1 MSRAPAA
8 PEIFDVTIRDGS
20 YVVDFQFDQR
30 DVAGLYARIDRMG
43 FRYIEVG
50 HGFGLNASAVKGSA
64 AASDDEYLAAAAAGC
79 TTSRFGTFFIPGIGE
94 KEHIRRARTG
104 YGMHFIRIGN
114 DPEKIDR
121 ILPYVEYARGLGLEV
136 MANYMKTYAIRPA
149 EVARTAKA
157 LVAAGADAVYVVD
170 SAGGMLP
177 DEVGEYVRAL
187 RDEVGCKVGFHGHNN
202 LELAIANAL
211 AAWRNGCTLIDC
223 SIGGLGRSSGNT
235 RTELIIP
242 VLQAMGVT
250 LPYDYPAVLRVWQQL
265 IRPVM
270 QRRRVTAED
279 VVGGFARVHSGLMGP
294 FREAAAKHGV
304 DETALL
310 YAYGTAR
317 LAGRSPTPAAV
328 AAELAAAPGATVPAD
343 PDFSLLSYGGAPPEP
358 HLIRNTF
365 HRAEEV
371 VRAAGAL
378 AHKAQLPV
386 VLLVQVQPMA
396 DAEDSLVAEYAYHDD
411 HFVVL
416 RATCGGVRTFRSL
429 LERSRG
435 VVTVVA
441 FHGLSGPV
449 RDELRA
455 TEADWRRGETVAWV
469 NPGAA
474 RIHHLRAVLQ
484 DLVARTG
491 ARSVFLFGPSPE
503 QVAPHL
509 AVWPHPD
516 CRIYCTSRD
525 EVARSGLRLVE
536 APGPRKDARPDPVPA
551 DARFDIG
558 VLLAAVDDGEL
569 ATLLDRMTPGGVVVD
584 CTGQY
589 APDAPPFRGRPQR
602 VVPLSLRRA
611 LTGELLNLL
620 AAGAESAVRVDAPAA
635 GGAHAVR
642 LHAA

>member
-1 MSRAPAA
+1 MANPLPA

-30 DVAGLYARIDRMG
+30 DVAGLYTLIDRMG

-79 TTSRFGTFFIPGIGE
+79 TTSKFGTFFIPGVGE
-94 KEHIRRARTG
+94 KEHIHRARTAF
-104 YGMHFIRIGN
+104 GMHFIRIGN

-121 ILPYVEYARGLGLEV
+121 IIPYVEYARELGLEV

-149 EVARTAKA
+149 EMARTAKA
-157 LVAAGADAVYVVD
+157 VVAAGADTVYVVD

-177 DEVGEYVRAL
+177 DEVAEYVRAL
-187 RDEVGCKVGFHGHNN
+187 REEVGCKVGFHGHNN

-211 AAWRNGCTLIDC
+211 AAWRAGCTMLDC

-242 VLQAMGVT
+242 VLQALGVS
-250 LPYDYPAVLRVWQQL
+250 LPYDYLEVLRVWQQL

-270 QRRRVTAED
+270 QRRRITAED
-279 VVGGFARVHSGLMGP
+279 VVGGFAKVHSGLMGP
-294 FREAAAKHGV
+294 FREAAAKFGV

-310 YAYGTAR
+310 YGYGSAK
-317 LAGRSPTPAAV
+317 LAGQSPTPASV
-328 AAELAAAPGATVPAD
+328 AAELAAVPGATLPAD
-343 PDFSLLSYGGAPPEP
+343 PGFSLLAYGGSPPEP
-358 HLIRNTF
+358 HMIRNTF

-371 VRAAGAL
+371 VRAAGVL

-386 VLLVQVQPMA
+386 VLLVQIQPMA
-396 DAEDSLVAEYAYHDD
+396 DAEDSLVAEYAFHDD

-416 RATCGGVRTFRSL
+416 RATCGGVPTFRSL
-429 LERSRG
+429 MDRSRG
-435 VVTVVA
+435 VVNVVA
-441 FHGLSGPV
+441 FHGLTGPV

-455 TEADWRRGETVAWV
+455 SEAEWRQGETVVWV
-469 NPGAA
+469 NPSAA

-484 DLVARTG
+484 NLVARTG

-525 EVARSGLRLVE
+525 EVARFGLRLVE
-536 APGPRKDARPDPVPA
+536 APGPRKDVRPDPVPS

-569 ATLLDRMTPGGVVVD
+569 ATLLDRMTPGGVVID

-589 APDAPPFRGRPQR
+589 TRDVPPFRGRPQQ
-602 VVPLSLRRA
+602 VLPLSLRRA

-620 AAGAESAVRVDAPAA
+620 AAGAESSANVDSSAS